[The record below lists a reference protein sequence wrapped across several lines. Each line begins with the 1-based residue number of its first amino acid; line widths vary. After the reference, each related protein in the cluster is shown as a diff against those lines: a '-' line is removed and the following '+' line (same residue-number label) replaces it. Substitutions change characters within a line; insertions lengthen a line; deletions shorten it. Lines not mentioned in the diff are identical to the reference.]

1 MSTAAPR
8 QADYPVAP
16 IFLERWSPRAMSGE
30 AISEADLMTIFEA
43 ARWAPSSYNSQPWRF
58 LYARRDTP
66 MWATYVDLLAEGNKG
81 WAKDAAALVLLLS
94 KTTMTIPGKDVPI
107 ESYSHSM
114 DAGAAWGYM
123 ALQAQMNGWS
133 THAMVGYDLPRAV
146 AELGIPAGYRPECM
160 IAVGRRGDPATLS
173 DAARAR
179 EAPNGRNPITTLVRE
194 GKFKA

>member
-1 MSTAAPR
+1 MSAPTPRTADHPIN
-8 QADYPVAP
+8 P

-30 AISEADLMTIFEA
+30 TIGEEELFTFFEA

-66 MWATYVDLLAEGNKG
+66 MWETYVGLLAEGNRG

-94 KTTMTIPGKDVPI
+94 KITMTIPGKDVPI

-114 DAGAAWGYM
+114 DAGAGWGYF
-123 ALQAQMNGWS
+123 ALQAQMSGWS
-133 THAMVGYDLPRAV
+133 THAMVGYDMPRAV
-146 AELGIPAGYRPECM
+146 AELGIPADYRVECM

-173 DAARAR
+173 ESARAR
-179 EAPNGRNPITTLVRE
+179 EAPNSRSPITTLVRE